1 MNSLRNKRAIVLL
14 VEDEVLVRWATAAV
28 LREAG
33 YQVLD
38 VERADEALSILE
50 GRSDIAVVFTDINMP
65 GRMDGQALAFE
76 VNRRWPA
83 IGLLVTSGD
92 VGAREPR
99 LPAASQ
105 FLAKPYSDVD
115 LIAGVNGLA
124 TPPQR
129 APAGRSSAGRLE
141 VRAMDMASLAQPRWV
156 SR

>member
-1 MNSLRNKRAIVLL
+1 MNPSRNRRTIVLL

-38 VERADEALSILE
+38 VERADEAMPILE
-50 GRSDIAVVFTDINMP
+50 ERSDIAVVFTDVNMP
-65 GRMDGQALAFE
+65 GRMDGQTLAFE
-76 VNRRWPA
+76 VNRRWPG

-92 VGAREPR
+92 VRTRAPR
-99 LPAASQ
+99 LPAGSR

-115 LIAGVNGLA
+115 LISGVDALA
-124 TPPQR
+124 TPPR
-129 APAGRSSAGRLE
+129 PAPASRSSAGRLE
-141 VRAMDMASLAQPRWV
+141 VRVMDMASSAQPRWG

>member
-1 MNSLRNKRAIVLL
+1 MNSFRNRRAIVLL

-33 YQVLD
+33 CQVLD

-65 GRMDGQALAFE
+65 GCMDGQALAFE

-92 VGAREPR
+92 VGTREPR
-99 LPAASQ
+99 LPAGSR

-124 TPPQR
+124 TPPQP
-129 APAGRSSAGRLE
+129 APASRSSAGR
-141 VRAMDMASLAQPRWV
+141 VRAMDMASLAQSRWV